1 MSRVQPP
8 IRARRRASSAAI
20 AAPVPRLRL
29 LRCAASG
36 SGGRPRGRSR
46 PAEGGAAEQR
56 TAGLPR
62 VLVIDDEEPIR
73 LLCRVNL
80 RLAGMEVLE
89 APNGAAG
96 IEVARRERPD
106 VILLDVMMPEV
117 DGWEVVAALADD
129 PRTREIPIVFLTA
142 RTDRVDQRR
151 GLEAG
156 AVAYVTK
163 PFDPVRL
170 GPFLQELLDRIER
183 GERDALRAERLGE
196 LGTD

>member
-1 MSRVQPP
+1 V
-8 IRARRRASSAAI
+8 
-20 AAPVPRLRL
+20 
-29 LRCAASG
+29 
-36 SGGRPRGRSR
+36 RSW
-46 PAEGGAAEQR
+46 PAERGAAEQR
-56 TAGLPR
+56 TAGQPR

-106 VILLDVMMPEV
+106 LILLDVMMPEV

-129 PRTREIPIVFLTA
+129 PSTREIPVVFLTA